1 MKKTTLL
8 ILALAFTTASFS
20 QLLYEGFDDITTL
33 TSWDKINVSGS
44 IGTTTWFQGNST
56 VFASQ
61 NGASTSYIG
70 ANFNA
75 TTGNNTISNW
85 LILPTLSL
93 KDGDELTFYTRT
105 STGSIYPDRL
115 QVRLSNAGAT
125 STPPAS
131 VNDLGSYTILLSDI
145 NEGLTVGGYPDSW
158 TLQTVIISGL
168 GATAV
173 DARLAFRYFVANGG
187 PSGTSS
193 NFIGIDNLTV
203 TSTLSVD
210 EFSINSFSNFYDKE
224 SDILTLKSDVSAFS
238 GVEIYNLLGQNVV
251 SRTLSNTTETIQ
263 LSSLQDGVYIV
274 KVLINGNSKSFKL
287 LKQ

>member
-1 MKKTTLL
+1 MKKITLL
-8 ILALAFTTASFS
+8 ILALVFTTASFS
-20 QLLYEGFDDITTL
+20 QLLTENFDDITML
-33 TSWDKINVSGS
+33 SGWNQVNVSGT
-44 IGTTTWFQGNST
+44 IGSTTWFQGNPV
-56 VFASQ
+56 VFDAQ
-61 NGASTSYIG
+61 NGAPTSYIG

-93 KDGDELTFYTRT
+93 KDGDILTFYTRT
-105 STGSIYPDRL
+105 STGSSYPDRL

-158 TLQTVIISGL
+158 TLQTVTVSGL
-168 GATAV
+168 GVTSI

-193 NFIGIDNLTV
+193 NYIGIDNLTV
-203 TSTLSVD
+203 TSPLSVD
-210 EFSINSFSNFYDKE
+210 EFNLNSFTNFYNKD
-224 SDILTLKSDVSAFS
+224 SDILTLTSVSSAFS
-238 GVEIYNLLGQNVV
+238 SVEIYNLLGQNVM
-251 SRTLSNTTETIQ
+251 SKMLSNTAETVE

-274 KVLINGNSKSFKL
+274 KVSINGNSKSFKL